1 MHSLLGFRADSMRDC
16 VKPPNNSR
24 ELHLMTGFPDLNGRV
39 IESSSETQ
47 YEIIKFRAFV
57 STQL

>member
-1 MHSLLGFRADSMRDC
+1 
-16 VKPPNNSR
+16 
-24 ELHLMTGFPDLNGRV
+24 MTGFPDLDGRV